1 MSRPKRILKKKFVVF
16 CEGDTEF
23 HYIDH
28 MRKNQGVEISLQLI
42 NMKGGGY
49 SNFLNEIKTKAQT
62 NCLAKF
68 IIVDADR
75 ISSNSG
81 EKSAFMALL
90 DYCRLQNRKRTVPHF
105 LIVDNP
111 DFEYAAC
118 LHVAD
123 YKGQDTAA
131 FITKQL
137 GFKSLEQFKGK
148 DDIYIYLNTVGSY
161 QNLLN
166 RIQDRTI
173 ANPFSCAYRMTLR
186 NTDRVSFTVFEES
199 PSCSLPPSVSNVLHW
214 HRRSSSVRE

>member
-23 HYIDH
+23 YYIDH

-49 SNFLNEIKTKAQT
+49 ANFLNEIKTKAQT

-75 ISSNSG
+75 LNNNEG
-81 EKSAFMALL
+81 EKNAFMALL
-90 DYCRLQNRKRTVPHF
+90 EYCRLQNRKRTIPHF

-118 LHVAD
+118 LHIAD
-123 YKGQDTAA
+123 YKGQDTTM
-131 FITKQL
+131 FITRQL
-137 GFKSLEQFKGK
+137 GFKSLEKFKK
-148 DDIYIYLNTVGSY
+148 NDDIYRYLNTVGSY
-161 QNLLN
+161 QKLMDRIRDETKLVRNVYVVRKKSFDIEITDTLLN
-166 RIQDRTI
+166 FDALLQKGTNLDEFFDVID
-173 ANPFSCAYRMTLR
+173 
-186 NTDRVSFTVFEES
+186 
-199 PSCSLPPSVSNVLHW
+199 W
-214 HRRSSSVRE
+214 

>member
-1 MSRPKRILKKKFVVF
+1 M
-16 CEGDTEF
+16 
-23 HYIDH
+23 
-28 MRKNQGVEISLQLI
+28 EISLQLI

-49 SNFLNEIKTKAQT
+49 TNFLNEIKTKAQT

-75 ISSNSG
+75 ISNNSG
-81 EKSAFMALL
+81 EKGAFLALL
-90 DYCRLQNRKRTVPHF
+90 DYCRLQNRKRTIPHF

-118 LHVAD
+118 LHIAG

-148 DDIYIYLNTVGSY
+148 EDIYSYLNTNGSY
-161 QNLLN
+161 QNLLD
-166 RIQDRTI
+166 RIRNGTKLI
-173 ANPFSCAYRMTLR
+173 R
-186 NTDRVSFTVFEES
+186 NTYVIRKKSFDVEITDTA
-199 PSCSLPPSVSNVLHW
+199 LNLDVLSQKGTNLDEFFDVIDW
-214 HRRSSSVRE
+214 

>member
-28 MRKNQGVEISLQLI
+28 MRKNQGVEISLQPI

-49 SNFLNEIKTKAQT
+49 TNFLNEIKTKAQT

-68 IIVDADR
+68 VIVDADR
-75 ISSNSG
+75 ISSNAG
-81 EKSAFMALL
+81 EKSAFLALL

-105 LIVDNP
+105 LIVKNP

-118 LHVAD
+118 LHISD
-123 YKGQDTAA
+123 YKEQDTTV

-137 GFKSLEQFKGK
+137 GFKSMGQFKGN
-148 DDIYIYLNTVGSY
+148 DEIYSYLNTAGSY
-161 QNLLN
+161 QNLLD
-166 RIQDRTI
+166 RIQDDTKLVKNIYVVRKKSFDVEITDTI
-173 ANPFSCAYRMTLR
+173 LNMDALAQRGTNLDEFF
-186 NTDRVSFTVFEES
+186 DVID
-199 PSCSLPPSVSNVLHW
+199 W
-214 HRRSSSVRE
+214 